1 MNMVIKNSRRVGMN
15 KKIVSL
21 ILCSALFLSGCSSSK
36 QTAVV
41 YNGGSMVQYYF
52 TKANEHPEKALIN
65 VINATRNNLD
75 LAIYD
80 ITQEDIVKAVLSAEK
95 RGVKVRL
102 ITDKVESNSKS
113 ESGVLQIFKENGIPV
128 KVNSHSGLMH
138 LKVTIADEKI
148 VTTGSY
154 NYTAQ
159 ASTKNDEVLVLISDS
174 NSAMDFEDQF
184 EKMWDNN
191 SDFQDY

>member
-1 MNMVIKNSRRVGMN
+1 MN

-21 ILCSALFLSGCSSSK
+21 ILCSALFISGCSSSK

-41 YNGGSMVQYYF
+41 YSGGSIVQYYF

-65 VINATRNNLD
+65 VINSAKNNLD

-80 ITQEDIVKAVLSAEK
+80 ITKEDIVNAILTAKK
-95 RGVKVRL
+95 NGIRVRV
-102 ITDKVESNSKS
+102 ITDKVESNTRS

-138 LKVTIADEKI
+138 MKVTIADEKI

-154 NYTAQ
+154 NYSAQ
-159 ASTKNDEVLVLISDS
+159 ASTKNDEVFVVLRDS
-174 NSAMDFEDQF
+174 TSAKEFEDEF

-191 SDFQDY
+191 DDFQDY